1 MVAGLNIH
9 VSGAYTPVGIKYG
22 GPGTSNKK
30 ENLIMFPQ
38 EKLNT
43 WDEFEK
49 RVRECE
55 EETRRLKADPHAIYA
70 TTEVLYRGEGNAE
83 WPKPLSSTLERNCE
97 RMTIGQYFEYVI
109 NEGTRSTD
117 ISIPELETLKQKI
130 DKLNVKNI
138 YLLPTRDADTTEIM
152 SIMTELRHNGL
163 PSPLVDWTT
172 DYLVAAFFAFE
183 KDHKDTE
190 RVAIFAFR
198 SRTGYQPDFK
208 KATHPTAINIG
219 HDIAKPSPRH
229 NKQKSQYT
237 LCVKQ
242 ELGVCFKNAE
252 VVNILKDIN
261 KPGFILLENGETMD
275 LPVQNVLCK
284 YTLPVSERK
293 FILDM
298 LHDKGYDRKS
308 LGLS

>member
-1 MVAGLNIH
+1 MF
-9 VSGAYTPVGIKYG
+9 P
-22 GPGTSNKK
+22 K
-30 ENLIMFPQ
+30 EN
-38 EKLNT
+38 LNT

-49 RVRECE
+49 RVRDLE

-83 WPKPLSSTLERNCE
+83 WPQPLSSTLERNCG
-97 RMTIGQYFEYVI
+97 RMTVGQYFEYVI
-109 NEGTRSTD
+109 NEGTRSTN

-130 DKLNVKNI
+130 SKLNVENI
-138 YLLPTRDADTTEIM
+138 YLFPTRDADTMEIISVM
-152 SIMTELRHNGL
+152 AELRHNGF

-183 KDHKDTE
+183 KDHKDSE

-208 KATHPTAINIG
+208 KATDPAAIDIG
-219 HDIAKPSPRH
+219 HFITKPSTRH
-229 NKQKSQYT
+229 IKQKSQYT
-237 LCVKQ
+237 LCTKQ
-242 ELGVCFKNAE
+242 ESGVCFKNAE
-252 VVNILKDIN
+252 VTNILEDIN
-261 KPGFILLENGETMD
+261 GPGFIPSKNGETVD
-275 LPVQNVLCK
+275 LPVNNILCK
-284 YTLPVSERK
+284 YTLPASERK
-293 FILDM
+293 FVLDM